1 MLAVIDNV
9 WTIVPETETSPQ
21 ARVGATMAGASGD
34 IYLFGG
40 RGGKEMAPLPADI
53 YKFSTTDLT
62 WSKVDVASGTK
73 PEARSFH
80 AMSLSEVCIPAKGH
94 MRVEF

>member
-1 MLAVIDNV
+1 
-9 WTIVPETETSPQ
+9 
-21 ARVGATMAGASGD
+21 MAAASGD

-53 YKFSTTDLT
+53 YKFSTSDLT
-62 WSKVDVASGTK
+62 WSKIEVASGPS

-80 AMSLSEVCIPAKGH
+80 AMCASEVCIWQRAGYIK
-94 MRVEF
+94 